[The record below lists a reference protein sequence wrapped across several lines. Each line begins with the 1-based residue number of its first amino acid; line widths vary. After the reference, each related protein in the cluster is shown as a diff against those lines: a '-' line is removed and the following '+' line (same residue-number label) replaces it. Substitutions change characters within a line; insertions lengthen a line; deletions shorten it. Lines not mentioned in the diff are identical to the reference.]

1 MKIDFS
7 MLRTAC
13 VCMGL
18 IFPVA
23 ASAETVV
30 PADTNYSSA
39 TPWTLAGS
47 PYLLKGHVTVQSG
60 ATLTIDAGVTVQFDT
75 DAALT
80 IINGSTLIARGTSG
94 KEILFTASATSNFTA
109 KIRFSN
115 SAGATYDAD
124 GNYVSGSILE
134 YVIVENIGDAIE
146 HNTGGAVQVSSSYP
160 FIHRSTFRNN
170 HSSAIG
176 AVGLSGVIPGS
187 VLKIIGNTFTG
198 QVHGRNGGAMAVLGK
213 ENAHVVISDN
223 IIRNNN
229 TSGVGSGLFLTGIS
243 QLEVRNNTIENNN
256 SGANGGGGGLHIELC
271 SGIISSNTIRQN
283 AGDTGGGMYV
293 EDMSPSIISKNN
305 FIGNKALGMGGG
317 MYLVGGTY
325 EINNNVVV
333 LNESRAWHSGGIDL
347 HNSLTEINAVVSNNV
362 IAENSAKTGSSGIGI
377 QGGIG
382 KVEYNSIIGN
392 GPVSAPISIASSSYT
407 LSNNTIAY
415 NVYPGSTF
423 NFGSSA
429 IYIFPDNFG
438 SRGHTPSILNNNIF
452 GNDTAYDLVWELP
465 IVPPDPL
472 QELTIGS
479 NWWGSDAHPITS
491 SGRLTS
497 IKGGTLYVASW
508 ERQLILTNPIAPPT
522 SVVATVQDES
532 ALHVAWD
539 PVDGSYGY
547 RVYWGSK
554 AAPDFEQVR
563 DVPACTTCAFDIT
576 GLTGGNYYVAV
587 TAIKAAYVEAND
599 VTATP
604 VNDNMTRGDESW
616 FGQAPKSSIASSD
629 LAVTLSG
636 YSEAGNRLWG
646 GQIAANDVIHHLIVV
661 TNNGPSDALDGYS
674 VTDFIPSGMSA
685 VTGSLPVD
693 CMVMGSHVMCNKSAL
708 ALGASITFDI
718 PLQVVDTAATAPLMF
733 SNTVEVSPN
742 GADPDLRNNLAT
754 LTLYVN
760 TNDLSVAWVSPKVSA
775 VAGTDTTYTIV
786 SRNNGRI
793 AAQSATL
800 SVALPADMIVVAVP
814 GGCSVAGATVLCA
827 LGGLGAKAEV
837 SSAITVKSTVIEQK
851 ILSAQVASGEYDVN
865 EANNVAAATTIF
877 TSTTGG
883 TDVIDPVDP
892 VDPPPPVEASS
903 GGGGGALGA
912 EWLLALFVVL
922 AFRRYAAFRKVAIR
936 TQVRTS
942 IET

>member
-1 MKIDFS
+1 MKIGFS
-7 MLRTAC
+7 MLRTTC

-18 IFPVA
+18 IFSVA

-30 PADTNYSSA
+30 PAGTNYAEA
-39 TPWTLAGS
+39 TSWVVAGS
-47 PYLLKGHVTVQSG
+47 PYLIKGNVTVQSG
-60 ATLTIDAGVTVQFDT
+60 AILTIEPGTTVQFDA
-75 DAALT
+75 DATLT
-80 IINGSTLIARGTSG
+80 IANSSGLIARGSLG
-94 KEILFTASATSNFTA
+94 NEILFTAPAASNFIA

-115 SAGATYDAD
+115 SIGATYDAG

-134 YVIVENIGDAIE
+134 YVIVENIGDSTG
-146 HNTGGAVQVSSSYP
+146 NVGGAVQTSSSYP
-160 FIHRSTFRNN
+160 FITRSTFRNN
-170 HSSAIG
+170 HSPAIG
-176 AVGLSGVIPGS
+176 ADGVAGGG
-187 VLKIIGNTFTG
+187 VLKIVGNTFTG
-198 QVHGRNGGAMAVLGK
+198 QVHGVNGGAVAILG
-213 ENAHVVISDN
+213 NAGTGSHAIFNDN
-223 IIRNNN
+223 MVSNNI
-229 TSGVGSGLFLTGIS
+229 TSCNAGGLFLQGID
-243 QLEVRNNTIENNN
+243 QLEVLRNVIENNH
-256 SGANGGGGGLHIELC
+256 GVFNGGGAYV
-271 SGIISSNTIRQN
+271 SSSSATISSNTVRN
-283 AGDTGGGMYV
+283 NKAAVGGGLLV
-293 EDMSPSIISKNN
+293 SKMSATTISDNLVMDNSADYDASPGTCGGGAVGAK
-305 FIGNKALGMGGG
+305 GGMGGG
-317 MYLVGGTY
+317 IYVEGGTY
-325 EINNNVVV
+325 TIERNIVAAN
-333 LNESRAWHSGGIDL
+333 SAYYHSGGIDL
-347 HNSLTEINAVVSNNV
+347 HEFSAGALNAVVRNNV
-362 IAENSAKTGSSGIGI
+362 IAENEASTAPSAISAWEGGGEIYSNAIVGNKYRAPVYLTSAAFTLRDNTISRNKLEITGVPASAILVGSLASGTAIRD
-377 QGGIG
+377 
-382 KVEYNSIIGN
+382 NNIIGN
-392 GPVSAPISIASSSYT
+392 ATKFDLGWQGTSPQT
-407 LSNNTIAY
+407 LN
-415 NVYPGSTF
+415 
-423 NFGSSA
+423 
-429 IYIFPDNFG
+429 
-438 SRGHTPSILNNNIF
+438 
-452 GNDTAYDLVWELP
+452 
-465 IVPPDPL
+465 
-472 QELTIGS
+472 IGS
-479 NWWGSDAHPITS
+479 NWWGSNSDPLT

-497 IKGGTLYVASW
+497 DGGTLAMSTYATA
-508 ERQLILTNPIAPPT
+508 LISTNPIAPPT
-522 SVVATVQDES
+522 GVMTTIQDES